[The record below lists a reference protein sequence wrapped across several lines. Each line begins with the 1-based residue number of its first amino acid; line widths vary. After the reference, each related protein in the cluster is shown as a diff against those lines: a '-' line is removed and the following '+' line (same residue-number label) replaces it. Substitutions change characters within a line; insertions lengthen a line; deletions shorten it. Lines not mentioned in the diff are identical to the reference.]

1 MTIVCESVRPP
12 PLPETGLY
20 PFGARQH
27 IAPAEPHRQ
36 IDHQENLIEHGPQP
50 WNPQTFEPISK
61 SPIHHQHGAGN
72 IKHARCIRQPQHIKR
87 QRLSAQKI
95 RIHILCRLLFQKQPD
110 GDNNHQI
117 STNNQNINDMQF
129 HSIRFIFYSNTCVMG
144 RPIHTCGCS
153 RLKTDAIVDAQSN
166 CIMLSSKAPP
176 FLMFFPAI
184 MNGVSISSMVFP
196 PCPLLIPP

>member
-1 MTIVCESVRPP
+1 MVPV
-12 PLPETGLY
+12 
-20 PFGARQH
+20 
-27 IAPAEPHRQ
+27 
-36 IDHQENLIEHGPQP
+36 
-50 WNPQTFEPISK
+50 ISNMPDAFD
-61 SPIHHQHGAGN
+61 SPN
-72 IKHARCIRQPQHIKR
+72 HIKR

-95 RIHILCRLLFQKQPD
+95 RIHILCRLLFLKQTHD

-184 MNGVSISSMVFP
+184 MNGVFHLLHGLSAMSLIDSPMISGDNNDAVFINTRFLDGIHNTAHIAVQFFQFGIISRSIVSVTVPLRGQGCRNRKHSTPVSSA
-196 PCPLLIPP
+196 